1 MMKTTRRLLAAL
13 ALSLVVTAC
22 ASDVT
27 GPGVPTSQNS
37 PAIGA
42 GE

>member
-1 MMKTTRRLLAAL
+1 MFKTTRRLVAAL
-13 ALSLVVTAC
+13 ALALLVTAC

-27 GPGVPTSQNS
+27 GPSVPTSGNA